1 MSTFGQQLKPRFGAL
16 GLIVLLV
23 LGTLAIRL
31 WSMQVLSGDEYAA
44 LAENNRIREYTLDA
58 QRGRILDRNGIP
70 LVTNRPSM
78 AVAVSP
84 SAKDDS
90 ELLLALS
97 TLLDM
102 PAQEIQ
108 DRVGSVREEA
118 LKPRVVAIDVPM
130 DVISFLAEN
139 EARFPGVAVQTI
151 AVREYPQGVLGAHL
165 LGYTGE
171 ISEEQLQDAELEGYL
186 LGDIVGKTGAEHEFE
201 TVLQGDRGY
210 QRLEVDATG
219 SPRRIIEQVDP
230 IPGRDIILT
239 IDAEVQAVTE
249 NALRAALEEAHADD
263 FDAAKAGA
271 AVAIDIQTG
280 EILAMASLPG
290 YDPELFLGGISQTEW
305 AKLTDKDSEYPLTNR
320 AISAQ
325 YPPAS
330 TFKVVTGLAGL
341 QYGVTSE
348 WATYYCPGKWTE
360 MGEQWPKWCWKHA
373 GHRNISFHSGVEESC
388 DTVFYEIGYEF
399 YKQGDEKLQGF
410 ARQFGLGEPLGI
422 DLPGEVGGRVPD
434 AAWKADY
441 NENYP
446 EYIKWLPGDTVN
458 IAIGQGDL
466 LVTPLQVASVYAGIA
481 NGGNVMQP
489 HILSAVLG
497 SDGEAVLTA
506 ESKVVHDV
514 EVSDEN
520 LSVMRR
526 ALVAVTDTGT
536 GSGAF
541 RGFDVAV
548 AGKTGTAEVSGKD
561 DYAWFAAYAP
571 ANAPRYAVSVV
582 IEQGGHGGSVAGPAA
597 REILA
602 ALLGLP
608 VEHVQATDISR

>member
-1 MSTFGQQLKPRFGAL
+1 MSTFGEQLKPRFAAFGI
-16 GLIVLLV
+16 IVLLV
-23 LGTLAIRL
+23 LGALSIRL

-44 LAENNRIREYTLDA
+44 LAENNRIREYTLDS

-70 LVTNRPSM
+70 LITNRPSM
-78 AVAVSP
+78 AVAVAP
-84 SAKDDS
+84 SAKNDDD
-90 ELLLALS
+90 LLLALS

-102 PAQEIQ
+102 PIQEIR
-108 DRVGSVREEA
+108 DRASSLREEA

-130 DVISFLAEN
+130 DVVAYLAEN
-139 EARFPGVAVQTI
+139 EARFPGVEVQTI
-151 AVREYPQGVLGAHL
+151 AVREYPMGTLGAHL

-171 ISEEQLQDAELEGYL
+171 ISEEQLEDAELEGYL
-186 LGDIVGKTGAEHEFE
+186 LGDIVGKTGAEREFE

-230 IPGRDIILT
+230 IPGRDVILT
-239 IDAEVQAVTE
+239 IDAGVQEVTE
-249 NALRAALEEAHADD
+249 NALRSALDEAHADD
-263 FDAAKAGA
+263 FTAAKAGA
-271 AVAIDIQTG
+271 AVAVDIKTG
-280 EILAMASLPG
+280 EIIAMASVPG
-290 YDPELFLGGISQTEW
+290 YDPELFLGGISQVEW
-305 AKLTDKDSEYPLTNR
+305 EKLTDKDSEYPLTNR

-330 TFKVVTGLAGL
+330 TFKAITGLAGL
-341 QYGVTSE
+341 EHGVTTE
-348 WATYYCPGKWTE
+348 WSTFYCPGRWTE
-360 MGEQWPKWCWKHA
+360 MGEQWPKWCWKHS
-373 GHRNISFHSGVEESC
+373 GHHNITFHTGVEESC

-399 YKQGDEKLQGF
+399 YKQGDEKLQKF
-410 ARQFGLGEPLGI
+410 AREFGLGEKLGI
-422 DLPGEVGGRVPD
+422 DLPGEVRGRVPD

-481 NGGNVMQP
+481 NGGTVMQP

-497 SDGEAVLTA
+497 TDGVPVLTA
-506 ESKVVHDV
+506 EAQVAH
-514 EVSDEN
+514 EVNVTDEN
-520 LSVMRR
+520 LAVMNR
-526 ALVAVTDTGT
+526 ALMAVTDTGT
-536 GSGAF
+536 GEGAF

-571 ANAPRYAVSVV
+571 ANEPRYAVSVV